1 MRLVFL
7 GAPGVGK
14 GTQAERLCAD
24 RKLPHIS
31 TGDMLREA
39 KRKGTPVGLE
49 AKQYM
54 DSGQLV
60 PDATILKIIAE
71 RLKDKD
77 VKEGFV
83 FDGFPRTVAQATALD
98 ASLKERGWPLDTVV
112 YFEAPEDVIV
122 ERISGRRVCEKCATI
137 FHVKFSPPNS
147 PHTCDQCGGPLVQ
160 RPDDAEAAV
169 RERLKVYERSTT
181 PLIGYYANR
190 GLLVR
195 VEADGDP
202 DAVYE
207 RLAEEL
213 E

>member
-14 GTQAERLCAD
+14 GTQSERLCAD
-24 RKLPHIS
+24 RKLPHVS

-39 KRKGTPVGLE
+39 KKKGTPVGLE
-49 AKQYM
+49 AKKYM
-54 DSGQLV
+54 DGGQLV
-60 PDATILKIIAE
+60 PDEVVLKIVAE
-71 RLKDKD
+71 RLADLKS
-77 VKEGFV
+77 GFV
-83 FDGFPRTVAQATALD
+83 FDGFPRTVAQAKAFD
-98 ASLKERGWPLDTVV
+98 ASLKDLRWSLDAVV
-112 YFEAPEDVIV
+112 YFEAPEDVLV
-122 ERISGRRVCEKCATI
+122 ERLSGRRVCEKCAHI

-147 PHTCDQCGGPLVQ
+147 PNTCDHCGGPLVQ
-160 RPDDAEAAV
+160 RVDDAEASV

-195 VEADGDP
+195 IEAQGDP

-207 RLAEEL
+207 RLTEEL